1 MSIASRAFSAG
12 SAVLGK
18 LSRLLP
24 DGRPD
29 PLAGVPGE
37 IGRPADRVDGLAK
50 ATGAVRYTAEHDL
63 PGLAYAAV
71 AGSTVARG
79 RVTAV
84 HTERAAAVP
93 GVVLVMTHRNAP
105 RMKRTPAYATLQGP
119 LGAAAMSLPVL
130 NTDEIFWYGQP
141 IAVIVATSPEAAQ
154 HAAAL
159 VHAEY
164 QAEPAVLALDAGRPH
179 TPAHAVLEEPVTRRG
194 DTRAAL
200 AAAAATVEAVYT
212 TPLEYHNA
220 MEPHA
225 TIAHW
230 EGDRL
235 TVYDASQYPYGVKEM
250 LARKFGLPKR
260 NVRVLAPYVGGGFGS
275 KTTAWPH
282 VSLAVAAAKLA
293 GRPVKLV
300 LSRGGMFDMTGGRAP
315 TRSRVALGADA
326 GGRLTALEHDALSS
340 CTRDEFAEAA
350 AIASRHLYACPN
362 VRTHQRV
369 VRLDRIQNA
378 FFRGPGMAPGSFA
391 LESAM
396 DELAWRLGL
405 DPLDLRLR
413 NEPSRDP
420 ASGRAFTSRGL
431 REAYALGAEAFG
443 WAARPDRPR
452 ALREDG
458 RLVGHGMA
466 AAINPDA
473 VLIAGVTL
481 RLAADGTVTIHSAT
495 NELGAGTSTA
505 QSQAAAQRLGLP
517 LDRIRFE
524 QGDSDVAA
532 TRIPGASAATTT
544 LASAIWSARD
554 RLVRELLALV
564 RDTDSPLAGL
574 PEEDVE
580 TRDGGLYAQGS
591 SRGESYQRVLARAGR
606 ESVTVKGRSALPYQT
621 VKRGT
626 YSYGAHFCEV
636 HVDELTGEVRVT
648 RWAGAFDGGRIV
660 NPKQA
665 AGQMRGGIIM
675 GIGMALTEEATLD
688 ERTGRIVNR
697 SLADY
702 HVPTHADVP
711 DIEIRFV
718 DRPDPQTPL
727 GAKGIGELGIVG
739 VAAAIANAVY
749 HATGTRV
756 RSLPITPD
764 KLL

>member
-1 MSIASRAFSAG
+1 MSITSRAYTAG

-29 PLAGVPGE
+29 PLAGLPGE
-37 IGRPADRVDGLAK
+37 IGRPADRLDGLAK
-50 ATGAVRYTAEHDL
+50 ATGGIRYTAEHDL
-63 PGLAYAAV
+63 PGLTHAV
-71 AGSTVARG
+71 VVGSTIAKG

-84 HTERAAAVP
+84 HTAEAAAAP
-93 GVVLVMTHRNAP
+93 GVVLVMTEHNAP

-119 LGAAAMSLPVL
+119 LGAAAMTVPVL
-130 NTDEIFWYGQP
+130 NTDEIFWTGQP
-141 IAVIVATSPEAAQ
+141 IAVVVAETLEQAE

-159 VHAEY
+159 VHADYEIR
-164 QAEPAVLALDAGRPH
+164 PAALAFPSGRPY

-194 DTRAAL
+194 DTKAAL
-200 AAAAATVEAVYT
+200 SAAAATVEAVYA

-235 TVYDASQYPYGVKEM
+235 TVFDASQYPYGVKEM
-250 LARKFGLPKR
+250 LAKKFGLPKK
-260 NVRVLAPYVGGGFGS
+260 NVRVLAPYIGGGFGS
-275 KTTAWPH
+275 KTCAWPH
-282 VSLAVAAAKLA
+282 VSLAVAAARLA
-293 GRPVKLV
+293 GRPVKLA
-300 LSRGGMFDMTGGRAP
+300 LTRAGMFTMTGGRAP

-326 GGRLTALEHDALSS
+326 TGRLTALEHDALAP
-340 CTRDEFAEAA
+340 CTGDEFAEAA
-350 AIASRHLYACPN
+350 AIVSRHLYACPN
-362 VRTHQRV
+362 VRARQQV

-378 FFRGPGMAPGSFA
+378 FFRGPGVAPGSFA
-391 LESAM
+391 VESAM

-405 DPLDLRLR
+405 DPLELRLR
-413 NEPSRDP
+413 NEPDRDP
-420 ASGRAFTSRGL
+420 ASGRPFTSRHL
-431 REAYALGAEAFG
+431 REAYELGAEAFG
-443 WAARPDRPR
+443 WPARPDSPR
-452 ALREDG
+452 ALREG
-458 RLVGHGMA
+458 HWLVGYGMS

-473 VLIAGVTL
+473 LLLAGVTL
-481 RLAADGTVTIHSAT
+481 RLAADGTVTISSAT

-532 TRIPGASAATTT
+532 TRVPGASAATTT
-544 LASAIWSARD
+544 LASAVWAACD
-554 RLVRELLALV
+554 KLVRELLALA
-564 RDTDSPLAGL
+564 RGADSPLAGRS
-574 PEEDVE
+574 PDDVE
-580 TRDGGLYAQGS
+580 TRDGGLYVRGEP
-591 SRGESYQRVLARAGR
+591 RGESYERILARAGR
-606 ESVTVKGRSALPYQT
+606 EAVTVGGRSAPPYQT
-621 VKRGT
+621 IKRGT

-636 HVDELTGEVRVT
+636 RVDELTGEVRVT
-648 RWAGAFDGGRIV
+648 RWVGAFDGGRIV

-665 AGQMRGGIIM
+665 TSQMRGGIIM
-675 GIGMALTEEATLD
+675 GIGMALTEEAQLD

-702 HVPTHADVP
+702 HLPTHADVP
-711 DIEIRFV
+711 DIDIRFV
-718 DRPDPQTPL
+718 DRPDRQTPL

-739 VAAAIANAVY
+739 AAAAIANAVY
-749 HATGTRV
+749 HATGRRV

-764 KLL
+764 KVM